1 MKTFIEHNFPQL
13 QRIDS
18 PTGRVYATPTG
29 LKYPSVTAVT
39 GMLDKDGFF
48 EWRARV
54 GEEEANKISRQATLR
69 GTRIH
74 QAIEDYLKTGQH
86 KLTLP
91 LDLEVFKQFKKE
103 FEYHLQMPYAL
114 EASMYS
120 RSLLI
125 AGTCDMIARWDG
137 EFSIVDFKTSRSE
150 KEEADIDNYFIQ
162 TTAYS
167 LMLEEMKG
175 VACEQLVIII
185 GSNSTPDAK
194 VFIQNRKPWIEKT
207 KEIIA
212 SYHIKNLT
220 NS

>member
-1 MKTFIEHNFPQL
+1 MIEFKKL
-13 QRIDS
+13 TRIEKNGVRHYDI
-18 PTGRVYATPTG
+18 GDG
-29 LKYPSVTAVT
+29 LLVPSITTVLSA
-39 GMLDKDGFF
+39 MSSAKHLI

-54 GEEEANKISRQATLR
+54 GEEEANKISRQAALR

-91 LDLEVFKQFKKE
+91 LDLEVFKQFQKE
-103 FEYHLQMPYAL
+103 FEYHLQMTFAL

-120 RSLLI
+120 KSLLI

-150 KEEADIDNYFIQ
+150 KEESDIDNYFIQ
-162 TTAYS
+162 ATAYS

-175 VACEQLVIII
+175 VACKQLVIII

-194 VFIQNRKPWIEKT
+194 VFVQDRKPWIEKT